1 MIVQWFQAEGR
12 PVSCSA
18 SHFKPAQATQRRI
31 FRKMRQTQ
39 SGATEN
45 VQLSAL
51 FLSWDGL
58 KNWANVLKAI
68 LLRKKVNNAQFS
80 TYKSVLNVSEN

>member
-1 MIVQWFQAEGR
+1 MIVQWFQADGR

-39 SGATEN
+39 SGATES
-45 VQLSAL
+45 VQLSLCSSAEMGWKTEQM
-51 FLSWDGL
+51 F
-58 KNWANVLKAI
+58 
-68 LLRKKVNNAQFS
+68 
-80 TYKSVLNVSEN
+80 